1 MKKLAV
7 VFSGNGYHN
16 DRPLLHH
23 ATNLMRGFGFEVIDV
38 EYGIFPKGYNMDEA
52 CELVT
57 QYAQEY
63 LCHVRWK
70 DYDQIVFIAKSLG
83 TVAAGYI
90 ADQLAYPIGCLIA
103 DSFATDASLF
113 KKGASDGVLCIERS
127 LLRCRFNQ
135 KLLPNASN
143 RIILLHK

>member
-38 EYGIFPKGYNMDEA
+38 EYGIFPKGSNMDET

-83 TVAAGYI
+83 TVAA
-90 ADQLAYPIGCLIA
+90 ARHCRSARLSHRLSDA

-113 KKGASDGVLCIERS
+113 KS
-127 LLRCRFNQ
+127 
-135 KLLPNASN
+135 
-143 RIILLHK
+143 